1 MKLPNGNP
9 LPLSPGA
16 TDRKVS
22 PEAPAAPT
30 AKPRQLLDQ
39 LQLGNRQAVV
49 ARVVELLQRE
59 GGQQA
64 LLELRGQ
71 SLTVDLPANLP
82 KLQPGDMLSLMRDGN
97 ALQLLGKLSPPA
109 EALLTQAL
117 ARHLPGQHS
126 LDSGLQQLLTSLAQ
140 GMRAGPGTAPGV
152 TEPLPAAVREAV
164 QALLRI
170 PPGQSA
176 LTNLATAA
184 GTRSGQSG
192 GTVPAGQA
200 PETGVA
206 MTVRQWLLNSGL
218 VTEAGLAR
226 GTPPDAADL
235 KLALGRVVQ
244 SLMHHQGLAPD
255 QFSRFTPLT
264 SPDLAGAPLQFP
276 TAPAP
281 SARPTE
287 AMTVGQTLRLL
298 AGMLNRIAVN
308 QLHSQLLTTR
318 GGAEGAPAINTWVA
332 DLPWLNH
339 QGEPRLAQLRLEQ
352 EWPSEQDKA
361 ERERQRSKVAEWRF
375 SLVMDLDEAGPV
387 TFEVALRDQNLSA
400 RVWAERQETVRQ
412 VNQQLNSLRN
422 SLTELGLEVTG
433 LECRRGTPAA
443 AVTRLEHRLVDIQA

>member
-9 LPLSPGA
+9 LPLSPAA
-16 TDRKVS
+16 TERKVS
-22 PEAPAAPT
+22 PEAPAT
-30 AKPRQLLDQ
+30 NPRQLLDQ

-49 ARVVELLQRE
+49 ARVVELLQRQ
-59 GGQQA
+59 GGAQA

-71 SLTVDLPANLP
+71 PLTVDLPANLP
-82 KLQPGDMLSLMRDGN
+82 KLQPGDLLSLMRDGN
-97 ALQLLGKLSPPA
+97 ALQLLGKLPPPA

-126 LDSGLQQLLTSLAQ
+126 LDTGLQQLLSSLAQ
-140 GMRAGPGTAPGV
+140 GLRAGPGTTPGT

-170 PPGQSA
+170 PPGQNS
-176 LTNLATAA
+176 LTATAGLTAAA
-184 GTRSGQSG
+184 GTPASPA
-192 GTVPAGQA
+192 PAGLA
-200 PETGVA
+200 ADTGAV
-206 MTVRQWLLNSGL
+206 TSVRQWLLTSGL

-226 GTPPDAADL
+226 GAPPDAADL
-235 KLALGRVVQ
+235 KLALGRVIQ
-244 SLMHHQGLAPD
+244 TLLQHQGLAPD

-276 TAPAP
+276 ISPAPATQT
-281 SARPTE
+281 AE

-308 QLHSQLLTTR
+308 QLHSQLLTAR
-318 GGAEGAPAINTWVA
+318 GGTEGAPAINTWVA

-352 EWPSEQDKA
+352 EWPEESGKEN
-361 ERERQRSKVAEWRF
+361 RERQRSAVAEWRF
-375 SLVMDLDEAGPV
+375 SLVMDLDDAGPV

-412 VNQQLNSLRN
+412 VNQQLSELRK